1 MEQHFPRLLDV
12 KTAARYLSISRAKLY
27 QWIDTGKIKS
37 YKIDSRRLL
46 DIRDLDEF
54 VENLKKV
61 GWKLIKLIFKIL
73 FCYIK
78 TRFDFSDEKGEDK

>member
-1 MEQHFPRLLDV
+1 MEQHLRRLLDV
-12 KTAARYLSISRAKLY
+12 KTAAGYLSISRAKLY

-61 GWKLIKLIFKIL
+61 G
-73 FCYIK
+73 
-78 TRFDFSDEKGEDK
+78 

>member
-1 MEQHFPRLLDV
+1 MKRQKMEQHFPRLLDV
-12 KTAARYLSISRAKLY
+12 KTYLSISRAKLY

-61 GWKLIKLIFKIL
+61 G
-73 FCYIK
+73 
-78 TRFDFSDEKGEDK
+78 